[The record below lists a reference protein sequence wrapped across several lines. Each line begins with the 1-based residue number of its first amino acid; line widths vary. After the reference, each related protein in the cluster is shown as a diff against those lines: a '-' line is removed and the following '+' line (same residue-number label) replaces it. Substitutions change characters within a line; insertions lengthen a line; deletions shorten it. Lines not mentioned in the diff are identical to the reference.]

1 MSSATSSPDGDLLAG
16 VRVLDLS
23 TVGPAARATR
33 VLGDY
38 GASVVKVG
46 PVPSVGTQPI
56 TPPYFAYSGHRGMA
70 RVEIDLKSES
80 GREAFLALVADA
92 DVVVESFRPGVL
104 DRMGLGYERL
114 REENEGI
121 VLCSTSGYGQDG
133 PSSQRAGHDVNYL
146 AAGGF
151 LATSEP
157 RGDGGPPL
165 PGATIADAAAGGLH
179 AALAVTA
186 ALVGR
191 ASTGRGCHLD
201 VSIADG
207 VLWLM
212 SLAIDEH
219 LALGTSPGP
228 GHDLLTGRFAC
239 YQTYE
244 ASDGGWLAVGAIEHK
259 FWANLC
265 RLLEL
270 DRWIDHQMQP
280 DLQGEIK
287 ADVAAA
293 FATDT
298 RDGWAARLADVD
310 TCVAPV
316 LAVAEL
322 SSSPNL
328 EARDLVIEAHH
339 PTHGTFLQLAPVL
352 AGQHRPAAPVSSPDL
367 TITATDDLLG
377 RAGVSAETVA
387 SWRREGVIA

>member
-1 MSSATSSPDGDLLAG
+1 MPPAAVLPAGDLLAG

-33 VLGDY
+33 VLADY
-38 GASVVKVG
+38 GAEVVKVG

-56 TPPYFAYSGHRGMA
+56 TPPYFAYSGHRGMS
-70 RVEIDLKSES
+70 RVEVDLKSED
-80 GREAFLALVADA
+80 GRQAFLALVADA

-104 DRMGLGYERL
+104 ERLSLGYERL
-114 REENEGI
+114 AEANERI
-121 VLCSTSGYGQDG
+121 VLCSTSGYGQRG

-151 LATSEP
+151 LATSE
-157 RGDGGPPL
+157 RRADEGPPL

-179 AALAVTA
+179 AALAIAA

-191 ASTGRGCHLD
+191 ATTGRGCQLD

-219 LALGTSPGP
+219 LAIGTAPGP

-239 YQTYE
+239 YQTY
-244 ASDGGWLAVGAIEHK
+244 ATSDGGWLAVGAIEHK

-265 RLLEL
+265 RLLGLEQ
-270 DRWIDHQMQP
+270 WIDHQMEQA
-280 DLQGEIK
+280 LQTEIK
-287 ADVAAA
+287 ADVAAV
-293 FATDT
+293 FATET
-298 RDGWAARLADVD
+298 RDRWTEKLADAD
-310 TCVAPV
+310 TCVAAV
-316 LAVAEL
+316 LSVAEL
-322 SSSPNL
+322 PASPQVADRGL
-328 EARDLVIEAHH
+328 IIEAHH

-352 AGQHRPAAPVSSPDL
+352 AGQRRPVDPVSSPDL
-367 TITATDDLLG
+367 TITATDDLLD
-377 RAGVSAETVA
+377 RAGVAAETIA
-387 SWRREGVIA
+387 TWRHKGAIA

>member
-1 MSSATSSPDGDLLAG
+1 
-16 VRVLDLS
+16 
-23 TVGPAARATR
+23 
-33 VLGDY
+33 
-38 GASVVKVG
+38 
-46 PVPSVGTQPI
+46 
-56 TPPYFAYSGHRGMA
+56 
-70 RVEIDLKSES
+70 
-80 GREAFLALVADA
+80 
-92 DVVVESFRPGVL
+92 
-104 DRMGLGYERL
+104 
-114 REENEGI
+114 
-121 VLCSTSGYGQDG
+121 
-133 PSSQRAGHDVNYL
+133 
-146 AAGGF
+146 
-151 LATSEP
+151 
-157 RGDGGPPL
+157 
-165 PGATIADAAAGGLH
+165 
-179 AALAVTA
+179 
-186 ALVGR
+186 
-191 ASTGRGCHLD
+191 
-201 VSIADG
+201 
-207 VLWLM
+207 M

-270 DRWIDHQMQP
+270 ERWIDHQMQP
-280 DLQGEIK
+280 DLQDEIK

-298 RDGWAARLADVD
+298 RDCWAVRLADAD

-322 SSSPNL
+322 PSSPNL

>member
-212 SLAIDEH
+212 SRSEKLQHNLRSAAETHNIDPSRLIFASRVPLIEDH
-219 LALGTSPGP
+219 LARYRQA
-228 GHDLLTGRFAC
+228 DLVLDTHPYNAHPTAADALMAGLPVLTYMGNAFPARVAGSLLHAAGLPELITHSFAE
-239 YQTYE
+239 YE
-244 ASDGGWLAVGAIEHK
+244 ALA
-259 FWANLC
+259 L
-265 RLLEL
+265 RLGKYPEEL
-270 DRWIDHQMQP
+270 
-280 DLQGEIK
+280 
-287 ADVAAA
+287 AALK
-293 FATDT
+293 
-298 RDGWAARLADVD
+298 ARLRGQRADSRLFG
-310 TCVAPV
+310 TEEFCR
-316 LAVAEL
+316 
-322 SSSPNL
+322 NL
-328 EARDLVIEAHH
+328 EAVYFAMWRQ
-339 PTHGTFLQLAPVL
+339 TQL
-352 AGQHRPAAPVSSPDL
+352 GE
-367 TITATDDLLG
+367 
-377 RAGVSAETVA
+377 RAKFQLEKVA
-387 SWRREGVIA
+387 